1 MVIKPP
7 RSDSSIIDGKNMIK
21 KRDSSKGGQSDVPN
35 EDYWL
40 AKPMNTLQTLN
51 GDQRINKQIKLGD
64 YSKVWTHESKIMKE
78 E

>member
-40 AKPMNTLQTLN
+40 AKPMNTLQTL
-51 GDQRINKQIKLGD
+51 KE
-64 YSKVWTHESKIMKE
+64 VWKIR
-78 E
+78 